1 MFRYLVSI
9 PLLLL
14 PYGSYCFSSTPTT
27 SGPEITVSSTSSTP
41 PKEKSRPNILPVT
54 GTLLQLF
61 QQDEERTIPY
71 LRLPLK
77 DQSSDMKKTYQ
88 LLTNAFEGMVNS
100 TEFFV
105 LAPRLPSFVT
115 NDETKRMLGSA
126 VIPLFGDYVILT
138 FEVESSTNECIVS
151 LSGDDLSVDDF
162 GWVAAK
168 IYEMKSLFENSGL
181 DTFGLRKIVAKHFNR
196 QPPEPG
202 YDAKTTQNL
211 ELTTQIF
218 GNNQTQILDDLATN
232 GYVILD
238 DVYPA
243 SRESHSML
251 SKLLVEKTCQGS
263 HVRTDTVAFISRD
276 DAISCELKTQFD
288 LLKAMASFLND
299 NYKFETTIYNPL
311 PPATR
316 EKPLTNTLAVQA
328 AEYKEG
334 DFYVEH
340 R

>member
-1 MFRYLVSI
+1 MA
-9 PLLLL
+9 
-14 PYGSYCFSSTPTT
+14 
-27 SGPEITVSSTSSTP
+27 
-41 PKEKSRPNILPVT
+41 IL
-54 GTLLQLF
+54 G
-61 QQDEERTIPY
+61 
-71 LRLPLK
+71 
-77 DQSSDMKKTYQ
+77 
-88 LLTNAFEGMVNS
+88 N
-100 TEFFV
+100 
-105 LAPRLPSFVT
+105 
-115 NDETKRMLGSA
+115 
-126 VIPLFGDYVILT
+126 
-138 FEVESSTNECIVS
+138 
-151 LSGDDLSVDDF
+151 
-162 GWVAAK
+162 
-168 IYEMKSLFENSGL
+168 
-181 DTFGLRKIVAKHFNR
+181 
-196 QPPEPG
+196 

-251 SKLLVEKTCQGS
+251 SKLLVEKTCQGN
-263 HVRTDTVAFISRD
+263 HIRTDTVAFISRD

-334 DFYVEH
+334 EFYVEH